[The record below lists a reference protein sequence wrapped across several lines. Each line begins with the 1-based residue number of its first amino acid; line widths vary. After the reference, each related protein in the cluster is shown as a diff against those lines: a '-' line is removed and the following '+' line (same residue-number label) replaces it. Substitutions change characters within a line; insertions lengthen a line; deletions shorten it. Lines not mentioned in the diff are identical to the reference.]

1 MKRVQIVK
9 RFSDKEAAKRGK
21 PKMVEVSKENEFI
34 EVSDERAKE
43 LIDQRL
49 AVEFKE
55 KPAKGTKKE
64 ESK

>member
-1 MKRVQIVK
+1 MKIQIIE

-21 PKMVEVSKENEFI
+21 PQMVEVSKEGEFV
-34 EVSDERAKE
+34 ERSDERAKE
-43 LIDQRL
+43 LIELGL

-55 KPAKGTKKE
+55 KTAKGTKKE